1 MSRLVFTHDM
11 LSRLRSDLLKS
22 EDETCAILFGR
33 SVEIDGKL
41 SRIVVRESN
50 EPSSSAYAVRTGT
63 RAQLKPEF
71 VAEASQ
77 RARTNNESVIF
88 VHTHPFSMNQF
99 SRIDDE
105 GEKQLMEFLQQRVPN
120 AAHAAMLLTPE
131 VTIAR
136 ELGKNR
142 ALDVIGVGPEV
153 TWSAK
158 SATEFNRARYDRQIR
173 AFGAAGQN
181 VLKSLRVGI
190 VGLGGTG
197 SVVLQEL
204 AHLGVTDF
212 LLLDPDVVE
221 ETNLNRLLGA
231 TPSDV
236 GLPKVEVAKK
246 WAQHI
251 NPNIHVDARQES
263 VLKDRSVR
271 RLADTDFVFCCTDS
285 HGSRAV
291 LNQFAYQYLV
301 PMIDIGVVIAVS
313 QNTVTHVAGRTQMLA
328 PGLACLICASLLDSE
343 QIRRDLL
350 TDFERQADPYIL
362 GSNEPA
368 PSVVSLNATISS
380 MAVTMFLNACAGI
393 PGSARFLNYNA
404 MTGISRPAACAQ
416 HPSCIV
422 CSSYGAIARAEE
434 WPLPT
439 RMD

>member
-1 MSRLVFTHDM
+1 MSRLVFTQEM
-11 LSRLRSDLLKS
+11 LCRLRGDLLKC
-22 EDETCAILFGR
+22 EDETCAILFGQ

-41 SRIVVRESN
+41 SRIVVRESK
-50 EPSSSAYAVRTGT
+50 EPSSSTYTIRTAI

-71 VAEASQ
+71 VAEAAQ
-77 RARTNNESVIF
+77 RARKNNESVIF

-105 GEKQLMEFLQQRVPN
+105 GEKHLMEFFQQHVPK
-120 AAHAAMLLTPE
+120 ATHAAMLITPE

-136 ELGKNR
+136 ELGKDR
-142 ALDVIGVGPEV
+142 SLDVIGVGPEV
-153 TWSAK
+153 TWSTK
-158 SATEFNRARYDRQIR
+158 SATEFDRARYDRQIR
-173 AFGAAGQN
+173 AFGAAGQG
-181 VLKSLRVGI
+181 VLKLLRIGI

-197 SVVLQEL
+197 SIVLQEL

-221 ETNLNRLLGA
+221 ETNLNRLIGA

-246 WAQHI
+246 WAQRI
-251 NPNIHVDARQES
+251 NPKIRVDARQES
-263 VLKDRSVR
+263 VLKVR
-271 RLADTDFVFCCTDS
+271 PALSLADTDFVFCCTDS

-301 PMIDIGVVIAVS
+301 PMIDIGVVIAVCE
-313 QNTVTHVAGRTQMLA
+313 NTITHLAGRTQMLA
-328 PGLACLICASLLDSE
+328 PGLACLVCANLLDPE
-343 QIRRDLL
+343 EIRRDLL
-350 TDFERQADPYIL
+350 TDFQRQADPYIL
-362 GSNEPA
+362 GNTEPA
-368 PSVVSLNATISS
+368 PAVVSLNATISS
-380 MAVTMFLNACAGI
+380 MAVTMFLNACTGI

-404 MTGISRPAACAQ
+404 MTGISRPAICTQ

-434 WPLPT
+434 WPLPA